1 VIIWFS
7 DTAKERRL
15 EMDQDRTESLLETQL
30 RFYREA
36 QQRLLEQLQERQCR
50 ASAKA
55 ALKRQSIQYERRAML
70 LQMSRCQVKVPRK
83 RNELGMILFGR
94 P

>member
-1 VIIWFS
+1 
-7 DTAKERRL
+7 
-15 EMDQDRTESLLETQL
+15 MDQDRSELLLETQL
-30 RFYREA
+30 RLYREA
-36 QQRLLEQLQERQCR
+36 QQRSLEKLQERQCR

-55 ALKRQSIQYERRAML
+55 ALKRQSIQYERQVML
-70 LQMSRCQVKVPRK
+70 LQMSQCQVKV